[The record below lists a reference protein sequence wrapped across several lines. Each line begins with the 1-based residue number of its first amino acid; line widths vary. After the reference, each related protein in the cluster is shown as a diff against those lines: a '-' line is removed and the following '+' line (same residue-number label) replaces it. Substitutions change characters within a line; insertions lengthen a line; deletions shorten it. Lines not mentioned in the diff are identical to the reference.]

1 MSDLQIFS
9 SSKMIS
15 PLGQNSD
22 QQDLVL
28 HSLVWWEA
36 LSVKWKHIL
45 LMNLDI
51 NERFAHNVDLFYNN
65 HWGIRSLEQFYQNV
79 FDKEPISVD
88 KVDSELIK
96 KIKSIKILVAGGMHI
111 SDTEP
116 VNELKD
122 LEYCSLYVNDIEVFK
137 VKELPKLRYLDL
149 GQNKLKGKLN
159 FSGFPELRRLDV
171 EENYNITMLEINNL
185 SKLHTLW
192 CFENQLQSIEIDRVE
207 WELFVKC
214 SNIDEFP
221 LQIIT
226 QTPERVAS
234 NCYVM
239 FKS

>member
-28 HSLVWWEA
+28 HSLVWWEG
-36 LSVKWKHIL
+36 LSEKWKRIL

-51 NERFAHNVDLFYNN
+51 NDRFAHDVDLFYNN

-137 VKELPKLRYLDL
+137 VKGLPKLRYLDL

-171 EENYNITMLEINNL
+171 EENYNITMLEVNNL

-207 WELFVKC
+207 RELFVKC
-214 SNIDEFP
+214 SNMDYAQ

-226 QTPERVAS
+226 QTPERIAS
-234 NCYVM
+234 NCYVS